1 MDAKER
7 FFINFTWDILF
18 HLGVAF
24 NEEIMLRGWMYICF
38 ARGMQKTTA
47 TTQWVEEENG
57 KTLAMVM
64 AVLLQSTFFA
74 LMHYHSPGSTST
86 SLLNLFIG
94 GIAASFNFILCNG
107 TLWLGIGWHF
117 GWNIMMGHVLGRS
130 TSGIPMSCAV
140 FHVIPRP
147 ASASKSYER
156 LHGGVFGPE
165 QGVLA
170 PLAYLLG
177 MCIASFIYGIDG
189 LRSFPIGA

>member
-1 MDAKER
+1 MDTKER
-7 FFINFTWDILF
+7 FLINFSWDILF
-18 HLGVAF
+18 HIGVAI
-24 NEEIMLRGWMYICF
+24 NEEIMLRGWMYICC
-38 ARGMQKTTA
+38 ARGIQKTTTA
-47 TTQWVEEENG
+47 TQWVEEENRE
-57 KTLAMVM
+57 TLAMVM
-64 AVLLQSTFFA
+64 AVLLQSTFFS
-74 LMHYHSPGSTST
+74 LMHHHSPGSTSV

-94 GIAASFNFILCNG
+94 GIAASFNFLMTNG

-147 ASASKSYER
+147 ASNGKSYEK

-177 MCIASFIYGIDG
+177 MCIVNCKYGMDG
-189 LRSFPIGA
+189 FRSFRIGA

>member
-1 MDAKER
+1 METKER
-7 FFINFTWDILF
+7 FLINFSWDILF
-18 HLGVAF
+18 HIGVAI
-24 NEEIMLRGWMYICF
+24 NEEIMLRGWMYICC
-38 ARGMQKTTA
+38 ARGIQKTTTA
-47 TTQWVEEENG
+47 TQWVEEENRE
-57 KTLAMVM
+57 TLAMVM
-64 AVLLQSTFFA
+64 AVLLQSTFFS
-74 LMHYHSPGSTST
+74 LMHYHSPGSTSV

-94 GIAASFNFILCNG
+94 GIAASFNFLVTNG

-147 ASASKSYER
+147 ASNGKSYEK

-165 QGVLA
+165 QSVLA

-177 MCIASFIYGIDG
+177 MCIVNCMYGMDG
-189 LRSFPIGA
+189 FRSFWIGA